1 MIRILIP
8 LLLLATSAI
17 AAAPKDNFPRSRVHE
32 ALRQKIQTLSTKTI
46 ALLIVCDEKD
56 CVIANVNG
64 EDK

>member
-8 LLLLATSAI
+8 LLLLSTSAI
-17 AAAPKDNFPRSRVHE
+17 ATPKDNFPRSRVHE